1 MDVTPV
7 IEWFVAKSILAVS
20 GDVEAMTTLG
30 MIVGGL
36 LVTLFMLRVYITARL
51 ASTLGRRRST
61 ALTIS
66 RQGASG
72 GEAYLRNSPQRPA
85 GSAI

>member
-1 MDVTPV
+1 M

-20 GDVEAMTTLG
+20 GDVDAKTTLG
-30 MIVGGL
+30 VIVGGL
-36 LVTLFMLRVYITARL
+36 LVTLFMLRVYIPRGL
-51 ASTLGRRRST
+51 PRPWGGDGLT

-66 RQGASG
+66 RQGASS

>member
-1 MDVTPV
+1 
-7 IEWFVAKSILAVS
+7 VAKSILAVS

-51 ASTLGRRRST
+51 ASTLGRRRSYSFDD
-61 ALTIS
+61 LTT
-66 RQGASG
+66 G
-72 GEAYLRNSPQRPA
+72 G
-85 GSAI
+85 